1 VYSAASA
8 DISRS
13 SSTARTNDR
22 LQERLARALAKKS
35 SEGRNDSPSSTA
47 DPVSR
52 TATPIE
58 KSADEH
64 TQQPKNQ
71 PSTDDAHNT
80 QIPGIAT
87 DDAGPVISAVS
98 ENGKVDQ
105 EGLPGACGILQKQS
119 ASVVSQV
126 TTPARLSLD
135 EESRNQKPDIIVNG
149 NNASHELAS
158 SEEMYAYI
166 EKIDALQAKL
176 QYLTKEAV
184 TSAHDAAAAA
194 KAGSAEKKLLEKDE
208 KIALLMDEGQK
219 LSKTEMKH
227 LMVIKNLRSQAA
239 EGVRIQSSIKAR
251 AEKAE
256 ASLSS
261 AEQRA
266 SRAEAA
272 MRRAE
277 ENLEFSLSADRDA
290 EALKHERDALA
301 STVAEIR
308 AQLAHANRRAES
320 AENKAQSDALA
331 KEKKQI
337 ASLQDD
343 LTSIRVEREIS
354 EEKLRR
360 EVRDLKALLE
370 REREH
375 STSLEGELR
384 AEQSLLESKMESLR
398 YRAEEASSS
407 NVGDSQ
413 AKLLRQIETLQNQ
426 YAVASENWQGIEG
439 SLLARLASVEKERDG
454 LEQHEGDLR
463 KKVREATQKAKS
475 AERENEASRDVIY
488 RLEQSISDQNSQ
500 IHHLQRQLKETEDSL
515 ASLRRDLEAQQRH
528 EGDLSR
534 RIDEERNKWKEQILA
549 QSPTM
554 HRNESPMDS
563 TRKSSGLGLGLEHMA
578 GAFATAERGQSRRSS
593 IFPNSFRASNTPPRQ
608 NSPASFQPSS
618 SINGA
623 VPETPAS
630 QLLNHDDYFPE
641 STTPASLGA
650 HNGGVND
657 LISVSTVG
665 AGPSVQLVERMSASV
680 RRLESEKAASRDDF
694 ARLTAQRD
702 ASRQEVVSLMR
713 EVEQKRASDERV
725 RALEEELDLLSARH
739 HTTLEMLGEK
749 SELVEELRAD
759 VADVKQMYRD
769 LVDRT
774 MK

>member
-1 VYSAASA
+1 VLNAPGM
-8 DISRS
+8 
-13 SSTARTNDR
+13 
-22 LQERLARALAKKS
+22 LE
-35 SEGRNDSPSSTA
+35 
-47 DPVSR
+47 
-52 TATPIE
+52 
-58 KSADEH
+58 
-64 TQQPKNQ
+64 QQP
-71 PSTDDAHNT
+71 
-80 QIPGIAT
+80 
-87 DDAGPVISAVS
+87 
-98 ENGKVDQ
+98 
-105 EGLPGACGILQKQS
+105 

-126 TTPARLSLD
+126 TTPARLSLE
-135 EESRNQKPDIIVNG
+135 EESRNQKPDIVVNG
-149 NNASHELAS
+149 NNTSHENAS
-158 SEEMYAYI
+158 PEEMYAYI

-184 TSAHDAAAAA
+184 TSAHEAAAAA
-194 KAGSAEKKLLEKDE
+194 KAGSVEKKLLEKDE

-219 LSKTEMKH
+219 LSKTEMKY

-239 EGVRIQSSIKAR
+239 ENVRLQSSIKAR

-256 ASLSS
+256 ANLSS

-277 ENLEFSLSADRDA
+277 ENLESSLTADRDA
-290 EALKHERDALA
+290 EALKYERDALA

-308 AQLAHANRRAES
+308 AQLSHATRRAEN
-320 AENKAQSDALA
+320 AESKAQTDGLA
-331 KEKKQI
+331 KEMKRI
-337 ASLQDD
+337 ADLQDD
-343 LTSIRVEREIS
+343 LISINVEREIS

-360 EVRDLKALLE
+360 EIRDLKALLE

-398 YRAEEASSS
+398 YRAEEATSS
-407 NVGDSQ
+407 NVGDSH

-454 LEQHEGDLR
+454 LEQREGDLR
-463 KKVREATQKAKS
+463 KKIREATQKAKS
-475 AERENEASRDVIY
+475 AERGNEASKDVIY

-500 IHHLQRQLKETEDSL
+500 IQHVQRKLKETEDSL
-515 ASLRRDLEAQQRH
+515 TSVRSDLEAQQQRH

-534 RIDEERNKWKEQILA
+534 RIEEERTKWKEHILS
-549 QSPTM
+549 QSPTT
-554 HRNESPMDS
+554 HRNESPIDP
-563 TRKSSGLGLGLEHMA
+563 TRKGSGLGLGFEHMG
-578 GAFATAERGQSRRSS
+578 GAFAATERGQSRRSS
-593 IFPNSFRASNTPPRQ
+593 IFPHPFRTSNTPPRQ
-608 NSPASFQPSS
+608 KSPASFQPAT
-618 SINGA
+618 NGT
-623 VPETPAS
+623 VPETPSS
-630 QLLNHDDYFPE
+630 QLIDHDDYFPE
-641 STTPASLGA
+641 FTTPASLGA
-650 HNGGVND
+650 HGGVND
-657 LISVSTVG
+657 LISVSTIA

-680 RRLESEKAASRDDF
+680 RRLESEKAASRDDL

-713 EVEQKRASDERV
+713 EVEQKRASDDRV
-725 RALEEELDLLSARH
+725 SALEEELRLLQARH
-739 HTTLEMLGEK
+739 ATTLEMLGEK